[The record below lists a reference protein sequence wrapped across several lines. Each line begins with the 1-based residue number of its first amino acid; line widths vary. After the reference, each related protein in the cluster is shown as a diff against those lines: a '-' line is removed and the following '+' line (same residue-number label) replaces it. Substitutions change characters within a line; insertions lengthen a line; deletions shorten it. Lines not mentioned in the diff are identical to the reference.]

1 VICGAGFLGFNIAKA
16 LLTAAGGNL
25 PRQLSCVQIS
35 SRSPENVQEA
45 LKTTQGLDHTRLL
58 PPYPADVTDPQSLDT
73 AFKDADVVISLVGLL
88 RGTPEQFERTQ
99 WRGAENVAKTASGAG
114 AKLIHFSAIGAD
126 VDSTVPY
133 WRTKAL
139 GERAIFSHCPDAT
152 VFRPSIVF
160 GPGDGFFTKLASLAH
175 VLPFMPVFGGG
186 TTRFQPVFVGD
197 LACAVQAVVELSE
210 TRGRV
215 AGKIIEAGGPDIF
228 TYKEI
233 VELVICYTR
242 RWRPVVSIPYSIG
255 MLQGAVLERL
265 PNNIFS
271 VTRDQILQL
280 KKDNVVTKSGEPGFS
295 DLIVRETGLP
305 LTSVHAVL
313 PTYLRRIRLVGMSG
327 ARL

>member
-1 VICGAGFLGFNIAKA
+1 MSQKVVICGAGFLGSSPRLYPASPDAHLRLRISLGFNIAKA

-160 GPGDGFFTKLASLAH
+160 GPGDGFFTVSSVSVLDHKTTEFITSQKLASLAY

-215 AGKIIEAGGPDIF
+215 AGKIIEAGGPDSQSE
-228 TYKEI
+228 Y
-233 VELVICYTR
+233 LS
-242 RWRPVVSIPYSIG
+242 P
-255 MLQGAVLERL
+255 LRL
-265 PNNIFS
+265 
-271 VTRDQILQL
+271 D
-280 KKDNVVTKSGEPGFS
+280 
-295 DLIVRETGLP
+295 
-305 LTSVHAVL
+305 
-313 PTYLRRIRLVGMSG
+313 
-327 ARL
+327 